1 MPINMSFNHR
11 SGLVLGIFLLAF
23 SLFGATSALAVGQVG
38 DPAADFNLEDTWGQW
53 HMLQDLREN
62 TVVLLNVMGFG

>member
-1 MPINMSFNHR
+1 MSKIVSFNHKL
-11 SGLVLGIFLLAF
+11 GLALGVFLLVL
-23 SLFGATSALAVGQVG
+23 SLFPPTSVLADGQVG

-53 HMLQDLREN
+53 HMLQDLRQN